1 MTTTPTPTIFTAAP
15 DITYQW
21 IDNDAAL
28 AELCTSLATQ
38 SAIALDTE
46 FVRTRT
52 YYPHIGLL
60 QIADENGVYLIDPL
74 AISNIQPMA
83 DVLQNPAIVKVVH
96 ACSEDLEVFQY
107 AFGVL
112 PESLFD
118 TQVAA
123 GFAGYGSSIGYANL
137 LREIKKIDIPKQ
149 ETRSDWLQRP
159 LSDAQLRYA
168 ALDVEYLLEIYR
180 GLVEKLQQQQRLLWV
195 ESDCQGMIEK
205 LRNTNHENTY
215 YTRVKSAW
223 KLDAE
228 QLTVLAATC
237 RWREGQAKK
246 NDVPRSRILKDVS
259 LFDIA
264 LKLPMDMQ
272 QLKRIQEISSRFLD
286 VLGTEFLTVVIDTL
300 NDTGYY
306 KEPLN
311 RPLTTSQNTTLKSL
325 KAEVRQV
332 AEDLDLPPEL
342 LVRKRDYEALIRS
355 APQYYLPE
363 SLSDWRQD
371 VIGDRLLQ
379 KL

>member
-332 AEDLDLPPEL
+332 AEDLGLPPEL

>member
-1 MTTTPTPTIFTAAP
+1 
-15 DITYQW
+15 
-21 IDNDAAL
+21 
-28 AELCTSLATQ
+28 
-38 SAIALDTE
+38 
-46 FVRTRT
+46 
-52 YYPHIGLL
+52 
-60 QIADENGVYLIDPL
+60 
-74 AISNIQPMA
+74 MA

-137 LREIKKIDIPKQ
+137 LREIKHIDIPKQ

-195 ESDCQGMIEK
+195 EADCQGMIEK

-228 QLTVLAATC
+228 QLTVLAAIC

-272 QLKRIQEISSRFLD
+272 QLKRIQEISPRFLE
-286 VLGTEFLTVVIDTL
+286 VLGKEFLTVVIETL

-306 KEPLN
+306 KEPLD

-325 KAEVRQV
+325 KAKVRQV

-342 LVRKRDYEALIRS
+342 LVRKKDYEALIRS

-363 SLSDWRQD
+363 SLSDWRKD

-379 KL
+379 QLQ